1 MPVFG
6 GKITRIIILGLI
18 FLGAGS
24 IWGASRLAPKRLSI
38 CEVQGNGEI
47 SRFVG
52 KNVTIQGIV
61 SA

>member
-6 GKITRIIILGLI
+6 GKTTRIIILGLI
-18 FLGAGS
+18 VLGAGS
-24 IWGASRLAPKRLSI
+24 IWGACRFVPKRFSI